1 MRSSNAAAEM
11 ARLIIVLKPRGPA
24 AGHELIPK
32 LMPALERLDPE
43 FDHQGPSH
51 LSAVMRVPPHGM
63 VVQIFADVQPQA
75 DGPELDVVLMSS
87 ETMIKGA
94 PQTLQAFTKL
104 ISLLPEHAGD
114 LELIFRSDRDGPV
127 PRQGSRHLATQS

>member
-1 MRSSNAAAEM
+1 MRASNAAAEM

-24 AGHELIPK
+24 VGHELIPK
-32 LMPALERLDPE
+32 LMPTLQRLNAELE
-43 FDHQGPSH
+43 HQGPSH
-51 LSAVMRVPPHGM
+51 LSGVMRVPPQGL

-94 PQTLQAFTKL
+94 PQTQMAFAEL
-104 ISLLPEHAGD
+104 ISLLSDHAGD

-127 PRQGSRHLATQS
+127 PRQGPRPLATQA

>member
-1 MRSSNAAAEM
+1 M

-32 LMPALERLDPE
+32 LMPALERLEPE